1 MYYNVYEVKK
11 MRKDDCIFC
20 KIIEGKIPCAKVYED
35 DDVLAFLDISQTTEG
50 HTLVVPKEHYDNFLT
65 TPKEIMHKVMDVA
78 QRIGQAEIMVLGAK
92 GINILSNVNK
102 EAGQSVFH
110 FHVHVIPRYDRKGGF
125 ILEMKENPKAKEL
138 SLPALASEIKKGL

>member
-1 MYYNVYEVKK
+1 